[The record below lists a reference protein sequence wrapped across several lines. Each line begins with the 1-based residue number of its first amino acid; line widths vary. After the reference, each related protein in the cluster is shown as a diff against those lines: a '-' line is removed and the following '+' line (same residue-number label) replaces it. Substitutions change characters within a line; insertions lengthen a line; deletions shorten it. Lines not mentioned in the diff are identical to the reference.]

1 MEDVE
6 KERTDRMEYKYTESM
21 LSLLSEAE
29 EFLARSAETKNTG
42 GIPEVSVGDVLDKL
56 TVPNENPVVISAEVR
71 CPYAK
76 NKDAKVKV
84 MASALS
90 GDERNG
96 GLGLRETDIKLVPNT
111 FGICKLSMGPCL
123 PAILGS
129 RWKGCDVGNLIGGQP
144 SVNMSSYMIC
154 SIGGLITLKTNG
166 QRAGS
171 GRMVYDGHDFTRL
184 IGLIKNFEVDPDSS
198 TYIRDEN
205 KKPIAID
212 IQNVGDGCITIGY
225 GHILQTEE
233 EIEKYGFGEWKEE
246 ILANVAARN
255 AKKEINELPYSIEVI
270 QDIIDKQKAKMERD
284 GMDNPAIL
292 SVSDAEEILLEDI
305 KNSYSTAKEI
315 GEGFSDNQIDA
326 LTSNIFSAGAKE
338 KDSSDSFLFYLVYFG
353 QEKEIN
359 HESTMIDQESAMEI
373 IKTAKNSG
381 WYKGQEGL
389 FRRRLMEYNM
399 YFNGKYDYYSHQQL
413 EELKKAVNYI
423 D

>member
-1 MEDVE
+1 
-6 KERTDRMEYKYTESM
+6 MEYKYTESM
-21 LSLLSEAE
+21 VSLLSAAE

-76 NKDAKVKV
+76 NKNAKVKV

-111 FGICKLSMGPCL
+111 FGVCKLFMGPCL

-129 RWKGCDVGNLIGGQP
+129 RWNGCDGGNLIGGQP

-166 QRAGS
+166 QRAGN

-184 IGLIKNFEVDPDSS
+184 IGLVKNFEVDPDDS
-198 TYIRDEN
+198 TYIRDEDGN
-205 KKPIAID
+205 PIAID
-212 IQNVGDGCITIGY
+212 IQNANDGCITIGY

-255 AKKEINELPYSIEVI
+255 ADDELPHSVEDI
-270 QDIIDKQKAKMERD
+270 QDIIDSQKAKMERE

-292 SVSDAEEILLEDI
+292 SVSDAEELLLEDI
-305 KNSYSTAKEI
+305 KGSYLLAKEN

-326 LTSNIFSAGAKE
+326 LTSNIFNAGTKE
-338 KDSSDSFLFYLVYFG
+338 KDNTNSFQFYLIYFG
-353 QEKEIN
+353 QEKTIDDKEV
-359 HESTMIDQESAMEI
+359 TVDQESALNI
-373 IKTAKNSG
+373 IRTAERSG
-381 WYKGQEGL
+381 WYGENRGL
-389 FRRRLMEYNM
+389 FRRRLMEYNV
-399 YFNGKYDYYSHQQL
+399 YFNGKYDYYSKGQL
-413 EELKKAVNYI
+413 EKLKEAVNYE

>member
-111 FGICKLSMGPCL
+111 FGVCKLFMGPCL

-129 RWKGCDVGNLIGGQP
+129 RWNGCDGGNLIGGQP

-255 AKKEINELPYSIEVI
+255 ARKEINELPYSIEVI

-353 QEKEIN
+353 QEKEIDDIP
-359 HESTMIDQESAMEI
+359 TMIDQESAMKI
-373 IKTAKNSG
+373 INKAENSG

-399 YFNGKYDYYSHQQL
+399 YFNGKYDYYSHKQL

>member
-1 MEDVE
+1 
-6 KERTDRMEYKYTESM
+6 MEYKYTESM
-21 LSLLSEAE
+21 VSLLSAAE

-42 GIPEVSVGDVLDKL
+42 GIPEVSEEDAMNELAAPD
-56 TVPNENPVVISAEVR
+56 ENPVVISAEVR

-76 NKDAKVKV
+76 NKNAKVKV

-111 FGICKLSMGPCL
+111 FGVCKLFMGPCL

-129 RWKGCDVGNLIGGQP
+129 RWNGCDGGNLIGGQP

-166 QRAGS
+166 QRAGN

-184 IGLIKNFEVDPDSS
+184 IGLVKNFEVDPDDSA
-198 TYIRDEN
+198 YIRDEDGT
-205 KKPIAID
+205 PIAID
-212 IQNVGDGCITIGY
+212 IQNVKDGCITIGY

-246 ILANVAARN
+246 ILANVAAKN
-255 AKKEINELPYSIEVI
+255 ADDELPHSVEHI
-270 QDIIDKQKAKMERD
+270 QDIIDSQKAKMERE

-292 SVSDAEEILLEDI
+292 SVSDAEELLLEDI
-305 KNSYSTAKEI
+305 KGSYLLAKEN

-326 LTSNIFSAGAKE
+326 LTSNIFSAGTDHMDDPEA
-338 KDSSDSFLFYLVYFG
+338 FQYHLVHLGEVYTNDIEE
-353 QEKEIN
+353 QVKVN
-359 HESTMIDQESAMEI
+359 HKSALGI
-373 IKTAKNSG
+373 IKTAESKG
-381 WYKGQEGL
+381 WYTNQEGL

-399 YFNGKYDYYSHQQL
+399 YFNGKYDYYNSDQL
-413 EELKKAVNYI
+413 EELKKAVNYETER
-423 D
+423 

>member
-1 MEDVE
+1 MEGVE
-6 KERTDRMEYKYTESM
+6 KERTDGMEYKYTESM
-21 LSLLSEAE
+21 LSLLSAAE
-29 EFLARSAETKNTG
+29 EFLTRSAEKKNTG
-42 GIPEVSVGDVLDKL
+42 GIAEVSEEDAMNELAAPD
-56 TVPNENPVVISAEVR
+56 ENPVVISAEVR

-255 AKKEINELPYSIEVI
+255 ARKEINELPYSIEVI

-326 LTSNIFSAGAKE
+326 LTSNIFSAGTKE

-353 QEKEIN
+353 QEKEIDDIP
-359 HESTMIDQESAMEI
+359 TMIDQESAMKI
-373 IKTAKNSG
+373 INKAENNG

>member
-1 MEDVE
+1 MEGVE
-6 KERTDRMEYKYTESM
+6 KERTDGMEYKYTESM
-21 LSLLSEAE
+21 LSLLSAAE
-29 EFLARSAETKNTG
+29 EFLTRSAEKKNTG
-42 GIPEVSVGDVLDKL
+42 GIAEVSEEDAMNELAAPD
-56 TVPNENPVVISAEVR
+56 ENPVVISAEVR

-255 AKKEINELPYSIEVI
+255 ARKEINELPYSIEVI
-270 QDIIDKQKAKMERD
+270 QDIIDKQKAKMERE

-326 LTSNIFSAGAKE
+326 LTSNIFSAGTKE

-353 QEKEIN
+353 QEKEIDDIP
-359 HESTMIDQESAMEI
+359 TMIDQESAMKI
-373 IKTAKNSG
+373 INKAENNG